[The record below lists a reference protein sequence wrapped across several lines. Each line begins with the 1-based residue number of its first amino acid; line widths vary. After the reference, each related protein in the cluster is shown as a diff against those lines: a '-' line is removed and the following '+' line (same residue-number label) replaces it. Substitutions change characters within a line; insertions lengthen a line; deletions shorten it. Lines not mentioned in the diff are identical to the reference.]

1 MVGGSFLVISD
12 YKYILLLLIL
22 GLAVQMTTNKANAYS
37 IGTPGQPWGVAEYKQ
52 WKDTRIKE
60 RCYHTNVVP
69 AVQALSDKYDVIEYG
84 QLSND
89 TDGDKNFPLFAVRSK
104 EWSDDKP
111 NVFITGGVHGYETVS
126 SYMFVYV
133 VRFCV
138 IHDMCTSYEHFCI
151 FFLRY
156 DRVV

>member
-1 MVGGSFLVISD
+1 MPVILSVVS
-12 YKYILLLLIL
+12 KLITLLLLQI
-22 GLAVQMTTNKANAYS
+22 MTISISTANAYS
-37 IGTPGQPWGVAEYKQ
+37 IGTPGKPWGKAEYKQ

-89 TDGDKNFPLFAVRSK
+89 TDGDKDFPLFAVRSK

-126 SYMFVYV
+126 
-133 VRFCV
+133 
-138 IHDMCTSYEHFCI
+138 
-151 FFLRY
+151 
-156 DRVV
+156 

>member
-1 MVGGSFLVISD
+1 MVIQSVLSKLIT
-12 YKYILLLLIL
+12 LLLLQI
-22 GLAVQMTTNKANAYS
+22 MTITTSTANAYS
-37 IGTPGQPWGVAEYKQ
+37 IGTPGKPWGKAEYKQ

-89 TDGDKNFPLFAVRSK
+89 TGDKDFPLFAVRSK

-111 NVFITGGVHGYETVS
+111 NVFITGGVHGYETVGV
-126 SYMFVYV
+126 YILVVYDVFVYLLYNV
-133 VRFCV
+133 H
-138 IHDMCTSYEHFCI
+138 I
-151 FFLRY
+151 L
-156 DRVV
+156 

>member
-1 MVGGSFLVISD
+1 MRVQYYYASYTISSIKD
-12 YKYILLLLIL
+12 YHTFIT
-22 GLAVQMTTNKANAYS
+22 TTNHEKTTANAYS
-37 IGTPGQPWGVAEYKQ
+37 IGTPGQPWGKAEYKQ

-84 QLSND
+84 KLSND
-89 TDGDKNFPLFAVRSK
+89 DEKYFPLFAVRSK

-126 SYMFVYV
+126 SYVFVGV
-133 VRFCV
+133 LCV
-138 IHDMCTSYEHFCI
+138 TCCG
-151 FFLRY
+151 
-156 DRVV
+156 V

>member
-1 MVGGSFLVISD
+1 MPFTQSVLSKLIT
-12 YKYILLLLIL
+12 LLLLQII
-22 GLAVQMTTNKANAYS
+22 MTTQARAYS
-37 IGTPGQPWGVAEYKQ
+37 IGTPGKPWTPAEYKQ

-84 QLSND
+84 QLRND
-89 TDGDKNFPLFAVRSK
+89 DEGEKDFPLYAIRSK

-126 SYMFVYV
+126 YTCCGVGV
-133 VRFCV
+133 
-138 IHDMCTSYEHFCI
+138 MCEVLCFYNM
-151 FFLRY
+151 
-156 DRVV
+156 